1 MKYENIK
8 NYNSTRFRQVTGVLP
23 ETFEAMVSELKK
35 DLEQRQ
41 KKISGRPQALS
52 VEDKLLLT
60 LEYYKEYRSYECIAA
75 SYGVGKGTVSRTINW
90 VENVLV
96 KSGLFKLPG
105 KKALT
110 KNTWEI
116 EVIVVDSTETPIER
130 PKNGQKKYYS
140 GKKNDTH

>member
-8 NYNSTRFRQVTGVLP
+8 GYSDKRFRQVTGVLP
-23 ETFEAMVSELKK
+23 STFSAMVTELEKATPRTEK
-35 DLEQRQ
+35 RLG
-41 KKISGRPQALS
+41 GRPQILS
-52 VEDKLLLT
+52 IEDKLLLT
-60 LEYYKEYRSYECIAA
+60 LEYYKEYRSYDCIAA
-75 SYGVGKGTVSRTINW
+75 SYGISKGSVSNIINR

-110 KNTWEI
+110 RNDWEI

-140 GKKNDTH
+140 GKKNDIR